1 MSPARELDVKALIG
15 RGFGDAPFVHENG
28 IRLADIGP
36 GWCEAEMDI
45 TPHHLQHLG
54 VVHGGVLMTIADHCA
69 GAAAWTALAPDDAP
83 KMTTQLSVSFLRPAR
98 GRSLRCRA
106 ETVRAGRQVTFV
118 EASVWSIGDAG
129 ASLCARAS
137 VTLTAARGAQAS
149 EAR

>member
-69 GAAAWTALAPDDAP
+69 GAAA
-83 KMTTQLSVSFLRPAR
+83 
-98 GRSLRCRA
+98 